1 MNKDIAIV
9 TDSTSDLD
17 DRLAKEKNISVVP
30 LNLHFGEKV
39 YKDGIDMDNEDFFRK
54 LETSPVPPRTSQPSP
69 GELHELYKTL
79 LESGYKGI
87 ISIHISR
94 ELSGT
99 WQSATI
105 AREMLPEEDIIV
117 IDSKSASMGLGLTVL
132 STWDKIQAGA
142 SIAEAA
148 EYARGLKKQQKIL
161 FGVATLEYLHRN
173 GRIGKAAKAIGGLLN
188 VKPVLTVDSDGF
200 VAPLGKVRG
209 MNKFIPYLLEGAADF
224 VQGHPGP
231 IDIAVVHAQDPQL
244 AEDVLQQ
251 AKNRIAVNNSY
262 VAKIGSVI
270 GTHTGPGTIGMV
282 IQKS

>member
-17 DRLAKEKNISVVP
+17 GRLAEEKNISVVP
-30 LNLHFGEKV
+30 LNLHFAEEV
-39 YKDGIDMDNEDFFRK
+39 YKDGIDLNNEDFFRK
-54 LETSPVPPRTSQPSP
+54 LETAPVPPRTSQPSP

-79 LESGYKGI
+79 LGSGYKGI

-117 IDSKSASMGLGLTVL
+117 IDSKSASMGLGLAVL
-132 STWDKIQAGA
+132 STWEKIQAGA

-148 EYARGLKKQQKIL
+148 EYARGLNKQQKIL

-173 GRIGKAAKAIGGLLN
+173 GRIGRAAKAIGGLLN
-188 VKPVLTVDSDGF
+188 VKPVLTIDSDGF
-200 VAPLGKVRG
+200 VGPLGKVRG
-209 MNKFIPYLLEGAADF
+209 MNKFIPYLLDGAAEF

-282 IQKS
+282 VQKS